1 MNTDPSFLTLAK
13 RPEVV
18 QTALKIAVIVGTI
31 LCLINHAPA
40 MVSDKFGAGNLLQMM
55 LTYLVPY
62 CVSTYSSVKMIRKYA
77 DR

>member
-1 MNTDPSFLTLAK
+1 LNSSPTFFALAK

-18 QTALKIAVIVGTI
+18 QTALKVALVVGTV

-40 MVSDKFGAGNLLQMM
+40 MISHQFSAANLLQMV

-62 CVSTYSSVKMIRKYA
+62 CVSTYSSVKMIRKYSG
-77 DR
+77 